1 MVKLEIDCSNI
12 INNNIILSIL
22 GGLIAVLIL
31 YIDKCI
37 CIKTDEQINYISYI
51 KIFTL
56 VFLITFLILFI
67 KEQINSEN
75 ISLDDDNTEIELAH
89 EAPF

>member
-1 MVKLEIDCSNI
+1 MVKLEIDFSDI

-22 GGLIAVLIL
+22 ASLIALLAL

-37 CIKTDEQINYISYI
+37 FIKTDEQINYISYI
-51 KIFTL
+51 KIFIL
-56 VFLITFLILFI
+56 VFLISFLILFI
-67 KEQINSEN
+67 KEKINSED
-75 ISLDDDNTEIELAH
+75 IDIIDHNTEIELAH